1 MTGVRPTPELFE
13 SLEFSCGLVPMF

>member
-1 MTGVRPTPELFE
+1 MRPTPELFE